1 MEQGLDR
8 DEARCVSRR
17 MVERLTVGQL
27 IDETLGYFETPE
39 YQELL
44 LELVGTW
51 RR

>member
-27 IDETLGYFETPE
+27 TDETLAYFETPE

-44 LELVGTW
+44 LELVGTC